1 MRAKGQVALPPPC
14 CLWHQNLKFC
24 GPGIEHCDWSILL
37 LPLPL
42 PLPTLTMQFSL
53 DRKQRNH
60 RQNQCSASD
69 SVGLIFAGSYDS
81 DYDSV
86 TNENQPSG
94 IKDLVC

>member
-1 MRAKGQVALPPPC
+1 MRAKAQVALPPPC
-14 CLWHQNLKFC
+14 CLWHQNLNFC
-24 GPGIEHCDWSILL
+24 GPEIEHCDWSVLL
-37 LPLPL
+37 L
-42 PLPTLTMQFSL
+42 PLPTLTL

-69 SVGLIFAGSYDS
+69 SVGLIFTGSYDS

-86 TNENQPSG
+86 ANENQPSG

>member
-1 MRAKGQVALPPPC
+1 MRAKAQVALPPPC
-14 CLWHQNLKFC
+14 CLWHQNLNFC
-24 GPGIEHCDWSILL
+24 GPEIEHCDWSVLL
-37 LPLPL
+37 L

-60 RQNQCSASD
+60 RQNQSSASD
-69 SVGLIFAGSYDS
+69 SVGLIFTGSYDS

-86 TNENQPSG
+86 ANENQPSG

>member
-1 MRAKGQVALPPPC
+1 MRAKAQVALPPPC
-14 CLWHQNLKFC
+14 CLWHQNLNFC
-24 GPGIEHCDWSILL
+24 GPEIEHCDWSVFL
-37 LPLPL
+37 L

-69 SVGLIFAGSYDS
+69 SVGLIFTGSYDS

-86 TNENQPSG
+86 ANENQPSG

>member
-1 MRAKGQVALPPPC
+1 MRAKAQVALPPPC
-14 CLWHQNLKFC
+14 CLWHQNLNFC
-24 GPGIEHCDWSILL
+24 GPEIEHCDWSVLL
-37 LPLPL
+37 L

-69 SVGLIFAGSYDS
+69 SVGLIFTGSYDS

-86 TNENQPSG
+86 ANENQPSG
-94 IKDLVC
+94 IKDFVC

>member
-1 MRAKGQVALPPPC
+1 MRAKAQVALPSPC
-14 CLWHQNLKFC
+14 CLWHQNLDFC
-24 GPGIEHCDWSILL
+24 GPGIEYCDWSILL
-37 LPLPL
+37 L

-53 DRKQRNH
+53 DCKQRNH

-69 SVGLIFAGSYDS
+69 SVGLIFTGSYDS

>member
-1 MRAKGQVALPPPC
+1 MRAKAQVALPPPSS
-14 CLWHQNLKFC
+14 LWYQNLKFC
-24 GPGIEHCDWSILL
+24 GPGIELCDWSILL
-37 LPLPL
+37 LPL

-60 RQNQCSASD
+60 RQDQCSASD

-94 IKDLVC
+94 LKNLVC